1 MANIVMELN
10 RISPYY
16 LRHMD
21 SAEQRIRQL
30 TQDLNDHNH
39 RYYILHQP
47 VISDFEF
54 DQLLKELESLEQQY
68 PQWASS
74 NSPTKRVGGDITE
87 KFEKVKHQYPMLS
100 LSNTYNKEEIM
111 EWESR
116 VHKGLGTTAHL
127 FSEEVEYVMELKYDG
142 LAISI
147 TYAEGQLV
155 RAVTR
160 GDGETGED
168 ITANVRTIRSIPLE
182 LRGNFPSEFEIR
194 GEVFMPRAEFD
205 RLNAERIDAGE
216 EPYAN
221 PRNTAAGTLK
231 QQDSGEVAKRKLDC
245 FLYYLFTDQLR
256 FDNHFDAIQQ
266 ATEWGFKTPPVAQ
279 RYIEKTHSVEG
290 IMAFI
295 EHWDKARAHL
305 PFDIDGVVIKVNR
318 YAQQE
323 ELGLTAKSPRW
334 AIAYKFK
341 AEKVATELLDITFQV
356 GRTGAITPVANLKPV
371 LLGGTTVRRAS
382 LHNADQIAKLGV
394 RIGDTVWVEKGG
406 EIIPKIVGVNEAL
419 RPSHSVPFHYIEACP
434 ECNTPLIRLEG
445 EALHYCPNESSC
457 FPQLLGKLEHFIG
470 RKAMNMEGLGSETLS
485 GLMKKNL
492 VRSQAD
498 LFAIHLDNLIGL
510 ELEVH
515 SEDNS
520 KVRSIQQKGAE
531 NIIRGIESS
540 KQVPFERVLFAMGI
554 RHVGETVAKTLARA
568 LGSMEA
574 LMGASRETLIGIDEV
589 GEKIADSILE
599 WRQKTEHI
607 VLVEK
612 LRAAGVRLEVDAD
625 RRISSGGVL
634 RGMTIV
640 VSGTFTHFTRDGI
653 KESIEQ
659 HGGKVSGSISSKTS
673 FVVAGD
679 QMGPEKR
686 KKAESLGVKV
696 MSEQEYM
703 QRIAGEE

>member
-1 MANIVMELN
+1 MNLIEK
-10 RISPYY
+10 
-16 LRHMD
+16 
-21 SAEQRIRQL
+21 RIRQL

-39 RYYILHQP
+39 RYYVLNQP
-47 VISDFEF
+47 IISDFDF
-54 DQLLKELESLEQQY
+54 DQLLKELESLERQY
-68 PQWASS
+68 PQWASD
-74 NSPTKRVGGDITE
+74 NSPTKRVGGDITA
-87 KFEKVKHQYPMLS
+87 KFEKVKHKYPMLS
-100 LSNTYNKEEIM
+100 LSNTYNKEEIL

-116 VHKGLGTTAHL
+116 VHKGLGAEANL
-127 FSEEVEYVMELKYDG
+127 FSTEVEYVMELKYDG
-142 LAISI
+142 LAISL
-147 TYAEGQLV
+147 TYADGKLL
-155 RAVTR
+155 RGVTR

-182 LRGNFPSEFEIR
+182 LRGNYPNEFEIR

-205 RLNAERIDAGE
+205 RLNEERIAAGE

-245 FLYYLFTDQLR
+245 FLYYVFTDNLSI
-256 FDNHFDAIQQ
+256 DNHFDAIQQ
-266 ATEWGFKTPPVAQ
+266 AQAWGFKTPPIAH
-279 RYIEKTHSVEG
+279 RYIEKTQSVEG

-341 AEKVATELLDITFQV
+341 AEKVATELLEITFQV

-371 LLGGTTVRRAS
+371 LLGGTTVKRAS

-419 RPSHSVPFHYIEACP
+419 RPSHSKPFLYINTCP
-434 ECNTPLIRLEG
+434 ECNTSLIRLEG
-445 EALHYCPNESSC
+445 EALHYCPNDTAC

-492 VRSQAD
+492 VQSQAD
-498 LFAIHLDNLIGL
+498 LFALKLEDLLGL
-510 ELEVH
+510 ELEVQA
-515 SEDNS
+515 DDTI
-520 KVRSIQQKGAE
+520 KVRTIQQKGAE
-531 NIIRGIESS
+531 NILRGIEAS
-540 KQVPFERVLFAMGI
+540 KQVPFERVLFALGI
-554 RHVGETVAKTLARA
+554 RHVGETVAKTIARSV
-568 LGSMEA
+568 GSMES
-574 LMGASRETLIGIDEV
+574 LLQASRESLIGIDEV

-599 WRQKTEHI
+599 WCLIKENNT
-607 VLVEK
+607 LVEK
-612 LRAAGVRLEVDAD
+612 LRVAGVRLEVDND
-625 RRISSGGVL
+625 RRVSTMGILTGK
-634 RGMTIV
+634 TIV
-640 VSGTFTHFTRDGI
+640 VSGVFSHFSRDGI

-659 HGGKVSGSISSKTS
+659 HGGKVSGSISAKTS
-673 FVVAGD
+673 FVVAGEN
-679 QMGPEKR
+679 MGPEKR

-696 MSEQEYM
+696 MSEQDY
-703 QRIAGEE
+703 IALISDAS